1 MIDIVKFA
9 YPNGIGS
16 RGDGSGHPLIPFYS
30 LLIVFGFFLA
40 YFISNYRAKK
50 KGFDWSFFSLPFI
63 LAVLAG
69 AIIGARLWY
78 VIASFEEYK
87 GSFEVGFWNG
97 IGAVLNIAN
106 GGLAI
111 QGGILLAATT
121 GIIICLFTRKNY
133 SILKI
138 TDFIVPTIFIGQFF
152 GRWGNFF
159 NQEVLGHPIT
169 PDAWAFL
176 PSFITNNMQNG
187 SSRLLSG
194 VRLPSGSIA
203 APLFIV
209 EGVLN
214 LMAFVIVALALPR
227 VFKNYKNGD
236 STFAYFIFYGLIRI
250 ILEPVRNAAFIMGN
264 SQAVNLFSTSVKM
277 SLVFT
282 LVGIVL
288 LLSNHLV
295 RQVVDID
302 ALFEK
307 KKEIKNA

>member
-1 MIDIVKFA
+1 MNDLVILA
-9 YPNGIGS
+9 YPNGFGS
-16 RGDGSGHPLIPFYS
+16 RGDGSVHALFPFYS
-30 LLIVFGFFLA
+30 ILIFFGFFLA
-40 YFISNYRAKK
+40 YFISNYRAHK
-50 KGFDWSFFSLPFI
+50 KGFDWWFFSFYFI
-63 LAVLAG
+63 SAVLVG
-69 AIIGARLWY
+69 AIVGARLWY

-87 GSFEVGFWNG
+87 GDFEVGFWNG
-97 IGAVLNIAN
+97 IGSVFNLAN

-121 GIIICLFTRKNY
+121 GVIICLFTRKNY

-159 NQEVLGHPIT
+159 NQEVLGHPVLL
-169 PDAWAFL
+169 DAWSFL
-176 PSFITNNMQNG
+176 PSFITNNMHNG
-187 SSRLLSG
+187 TSRLLSG
-194 VRLPSGSIA
+194 VRLPLDSIA

-214 LMAFVIVALALPR
+214 LMAFVIVGFALPR

-250 ILEPVRNAAFIMGN
+250 VLEPTRNATFIMGN
-264 SQAVNLFSTSVKM
+264 SHSVNLFSTSVKM
-277 SLVFT
+277 SLVF
-282 LVGIVL
+282 LIAGLVL

-295 RQVVDID
+295 RKVVDID

-307 KKEIKNA
+307 KREIKNA